1 MQPLR
6 EPRRAPPAPASHPD
20 HQPGGIGAKL
30 GRIILGGQDGIVN
43 VLGLTLGV
51 ATATSSQKVII
62 VAGLAAT
69 FAESVA
75 MTGVAYTS
83 ALADRDYYR
92 KELERERREVEEM
105 PEEERAEIRH
115 IFQQRGLRG
124 EVLERVVEQIT
135 ADKEVWVQVMMRDE
149 LHLEAKENGRR
160 LLQDALL
167 VGFSTVVGSLIP
179 LVPFFFVPV
188 TPALV
193 AAVAVSGATLFG
205 VGAYKARTLVGD
217 WRTSGLQMLAIGLAS
232 ALIGYI
238 IGRLLKVS

>member
-1 MQPLR
+1 METVRQPR
-6 EPRRAPPAPASHPD
+6 PGPPTPARHPEHEPR
-20 HQPGGIGAKL
+20 GIGSRL

-51 ATATSSQKVII
+51 ATATSAQKVII

-83 ALADRDYYR
+83 ALADHDYYR

-115 IFQQRGLRG
+115 IFHERGLRG

-149 LHLEAKENGRR
+149 LHLEAKGNGRR
-160 LLQDALL
+160 LVQDALL

-179 LVPFFFVPV
+179 LVPFFFLPV

-193 AAVAVSGATLFG
+193 AAVVVSAAALFG

-217 WRTSGLQMLAIGLAS
+217 WRASGLQMLAIGLVS